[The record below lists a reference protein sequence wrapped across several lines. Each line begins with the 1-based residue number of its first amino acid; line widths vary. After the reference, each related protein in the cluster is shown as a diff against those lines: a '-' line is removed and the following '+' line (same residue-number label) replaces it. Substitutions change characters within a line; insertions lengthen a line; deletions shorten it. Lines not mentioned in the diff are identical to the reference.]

1 MLPNNYQIAL
11 DTCQYPEGQTPDAR
25 LGRIWAQWQIPDE
38 QRVAMS
44 RHFKAIGQM
53 ANLASSVQD
62 FEGRIETLLKSSRI
76 WPEDE
81 AAQIVLRMNW
91 LSVWKDATRMVN
103 LVTEQ
108 ETEAKKDP
116 HKVTDIPDLD
126 LANMWDNFRSSPRGQ
141 AVLLNEHTS
150 PHKVFLS
157 QVKRDFTVHHILQ
170 QYPLKRI
177 FLERDP
183 VDAIPHWAK
192 SMDNMLKISGHVD
205 PIKEIGSLE
214 EVDYR
219 MQALWIAA
227 DLCGIC
233 AFTYEAGPVRL
244 LHIIRD
250 RRESTSDK
258 YTFTVRCDAVL
269 RRAIYH
275 KSYYEKSKYPTCEL
289 AIRAVIGTRESP
301 GQEAERLI
309 ERTLHELVRQ
319 DAGALVEATMQNIGA
334 TAGTRFTTPTKVR
347 GPRAEPGL
355 RDGPSRSALKK
366 QRQRVKQA
374 RSSAAQ
380 QAEIGRL
387 KQQLAKGK
395 GKGKDR
401 AATGNSRSAA
411 PYFTQKAE
419 VGADRGTKRQKM
431 PEHEFQALRE
441 IKATEKNGKKACR
454 FWNSSIGCSAPE
466 GTCAFAHDLCILCGQ
481 NHRWCEHHQPLK
493 SGNRR

>member
-1 MLPNNYQIAL
+1 MLANSFEIAL
-11 DTCQYPEGQTPDAR
+11 DTCQYPEGQAPDAR
-25 LGRIWAQWQIPDE
+25 LGRIWATWHIPDD
-38 QRVAMS
+38 QRIALAK
-44 RHFKAIGQM
+44 HIKAIGQM
-53 ANLASSVQD
+53 ANLASSVPD
-62 FEGRIETLLKSSRI
+62 FEGRIEALLKSSRS
-76 WPEDE
+76 WPSEE
-81 AAQIVLRMNW
+81 ADQIILRMNW
-91 LSVWKDATRMVN
+91 LSVWRDATRMVD

-116 HKVTDIPDLD
+116 HKITDIPDLD

-177 FLERDP
+177 FLERGP
-183 VDAIPHWAK
+183 VESIPHWAK

-205 PIKEIGSLE
+205 SIRAIDSLE

-269 RRAIYH
+269 RKAIYN
-275 KSYYEKSKYPTCEL
+275 KSYFHKSKYPTCEQ

-309 ERTLHELVRQ
+309 ERTLHELMRQ
-319 DAGALVEATMQNIGA
+319 DASALVEATMQNIGA
-334 TAGTRFTTPTKVR
+334 DASTKFSTPTKTR
-347 GPRAEPGL
+347 GPRTDPGQQ
-355 RDGPSRSALKK
+355 DGPSRSALKK
-366 QRQRVKQA
+366 QRQRVQRAKA
-374 RSSAAQ
+374 SAAQ

-387 KQQLAKGK
+387 RNQLAKGK
-395 GKGKDR
+395 GKGEDR
-401 AATGNSRSAA
+401 TATGDPRS
-411 PYFTQKAE
+411 PTQHPIPKTE
-419 VGADRGTKRQKM
+419 VGADRGIKRQKM

-454 FWNSSIGCSAPE
+454 FWSSSIGCSAPE

-481 NHRWCEHHQPLK
+481 NHKWCEHHQPSK
-493 SGNRR
+493 SGSRR